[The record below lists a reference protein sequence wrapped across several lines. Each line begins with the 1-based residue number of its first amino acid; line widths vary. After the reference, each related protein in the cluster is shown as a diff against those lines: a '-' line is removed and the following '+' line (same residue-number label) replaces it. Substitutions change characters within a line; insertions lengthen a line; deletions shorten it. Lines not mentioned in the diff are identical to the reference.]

1 MVNIRAPAGPKPAV
15 APPPVQLNGGAAAPS
30 VRSSDHDA
38 GNTDASR
45 PLKYKPCYVSFNK
58 IHDLKLQS
66 PVQRD
71 ALVFT
76 VQLHAEHALV
86 KNAATN
92 WGGSIDRY
100 NAAVSLMGSA
110 TAGLGI
116 ECPRVPRMLF
126 TNECT
131 AQAAVIAHQAASEV
145 ASSFARAYDIT
156 LDDWATP
163 AQQIHSDCE
172 INLKQWADLCG
183 DEPCVTWREL
193 LVRPA
198 PGQPAT
204 AILGLSGRR
213 CTVALYFANSFVAQI
228 VAATLLCW
236 STMKYSLS
244 DALKTKHDQI
254 ALINGQQP
262 AAASN
267 NKDGWTVVRDKK
279 YALNQSTKKFS
290 NLVDDINKGM
300 PVALKWLTSNYGIAL
315 SCSSTKVT
323 FLKERHSS
331 IILSDFDATFDTC
344 NLASSR
350 LLSMLIKA
358 NVCNMQG
365 ELATDCAV
373 TLKNDIRRAAASV
386 ILILPE
392 SKVAPLLSSISGCSA
407 VSSVKEA
414 KNKASITIKLPVGEP
429 QAREP
434 QAPEPSRSSSLNQ
447 PVASYIG
454 VSSYAA
460 MVARQA
466 IKKQDA
472 AKQQL
477 GSSSAAKTKLNSN
490 NANQPSTA
498 STNQSVDQHDTD
510 RSSGKKRASSDQSI
524 NHRPRKHVNNV
535 FEAELAEMRQTMK
548 LLLEENKKMKNELI
562 ELRTR
567 HSVTDTDVSS
577 SESEL
582 MHEDHQSNLE
592 LSLSSPSNHSINHSL
607 DQSVKDR
614 AQPKR
619 SIDYRL
625 NSLEDNVKELK
636 NDVSNFMLSMERQL
650 NGFFARAAGTTLDGS
665 SSSKRAR
672 VDKNGSGPPPAI
684 GAISINGQ

>member
-1 MVNIRAPAGPKPAV
+1 MAS
-15 APPPVQLNGGAAAPS
+15 PPVQLNGGAAAPS

-45 PLKYKPCYVSFNK
+45 PPKYKPCYVSFNK
-58 IHDLKLQS
+58 INELKLQS

-126 TNECT
+126 TNERA
-131 AQAAVIAHQAASEV
+131 AQTVVIAHQAASVV

-156 LDDWATP
+156 LEDWAIP
-163 AQQIHSDCE
+163 AQQIHSDCA
-172 INLKQWADLCG
+172 INLKQWADLCS
-183 DEPCVTWREL
+183 DEPRVTWRDL

-204 AILGLSGRR
+204 AILGLNGRR

-254 ALINGQQP
+254 ALIEGQQP
-262 AAASN
+262 ASASN
-267 NKDGWTVVRDKK
+267 NKDDWTVVRAKK
-279 YALNQSTKKFS
+279 QALNQSSKKFS
-290 NLVDDINKGM
+290 NLIDDINKEM
-300 PVALKWLTSNYGIAL
+300 PVALKWLTNNYGIAL

-350 LLSMLIKA
+350 LLSMLVKA
-358 NVCNMQG
+358 NVCDMHG
-365 ELATDCAV
+365 KLATDCAV

-414 KNKASITIKLPVGEP
+414 KNKVSITVKLPVGEP
-429 QAREP
+429 QA
-434 QAPEPSRSSSLNQ
+434 PEPSRISSLKQ
-447 PVASYIG
+447 SVASYIG

-466 IKKQDA
+466 IKKQEA

-477 GSSSAAKTKLNSN
+477 GSSNAAKTELNDS

-498 STNQSVDQHDTD
+498 SINQSVDQHDTD

-524 NHRPRKHVNNV
+524 NHRPRKHVNSV
-535 FEAELAEMRQTMK
+535 LEAELAEMKQTMK

-562 ELRTR
+562 ELRTGR
-567 HSVTDTDVSS
+567 SMTDTDASS

-582 MHEDHQSNLE
+582 MHEDQQANSE
-592 LSLSSPSNHSINHSL
+592 LSLSSPSNHSINHSF

-614 AQPKR
+614 VQPER
-619 SIDYRL
+619 PIDYRL

-650 NGFFARAAGTTLDGS
+650 NDFFARAAGTTLNGS

-672 VDKNGSGPPPAI
+672 VDQNGSGPPPAT
-684 GAISINGQ
+684 GASSINGQ

>member
-1 MVNIRAPAGPKPAV
+1 
-15 APPPVQLNGGAAAPS
+15 
-30 VRSSDHDA
+30 
-38 GNTDASR
+38 
-45 PLKYKPCYVSFNK
+45 
-58 IHDLKLQS
+58 
-66 PVQRD
+66 
-71 ALVFT
+71 
-76 VQLHAEHALV
+76 
-86 KNAATN
+86 
-92 WGGSIDRY
+92 
-100 NAAVSLMGSA
+100 
-110 TAGLGI
+110 
-116 ECPRVPRMLF
+116 
-126 TNECT
+126 
-131 AQAAVIAHQAASEV
+131 
-145 ASSFARAYDIT
+145 
-156 LDDWATP
+156 
-163 AQQIHSDCE
+163 
-172 INLKQWADLCG
+172 
-183 DEPCVTWREL
+183 
-193 LVRPA
+193 
-198 PGQPAT
+198 
-204 AILGLSGRR
+204 
-213 CTVALYFANSFVAQI
+213 
-228 VAATLLCW
+228 
-236 STMKYSLS
+236 
-244 DALKTKHDQI
+244 
-254 ALINGQQP
+254 
-262 AAASN
+262 
-267 NKDGWTVVRDKK
+267 
-279 YALNQSTKKFS
+279 
-290 NLVDDINKGM
+290 
-300 PVALKWLTSNYGIAL
+300 
-315 SCSSTKVT
+315 
-323 FLKERHSS
+323 
-331 IILSDFDATFDTC
+331 
-344 NLASSR
+344 
-350 LLSMLIKA
+350 MLIKA

-365 ELATDCAV
+365 ELATDCAA

-434 QAPEPSRSSSLNQ
+434 QALEPSRSSSLNQ

-524 NHRPRKHVNNV
+524 NHRPRKHVNGV
-535 FEAELAEMRQTMK
+535 LEAELAEMRQTMK
-548 LLLEENKKMKNELI
+548 LLLEENKKMKNDI

-614 AQPKR
+614 AQPER
-619 SIDYRL
+619 PIDYRL

-636 NDVSNFMLSMERQL
+636 NDVSNFMLSMERQI
-650 NGFFARAAGTTLDGS
+650 NDFFARAAGTTLDGS

-672 VDKNGSGPPPAI
+672 VDKNGSGHSLI
-684 GAISINGQ
+684 H

>member
-15 APPPVQLNGGAAAPS
+15 ASSPVQLNGGAAAPS

-45 PLKYKPCYVSFNK
+45 PLKYKPCYVSFDKVNS
-58 IHDLKLQS
+58 LKLQS

-126 TNECT
+126 TNECA
-131 AQAAVIAHQAASEV
+131 AQTAVIAHQTASVV

-156 LDDWATP
+156 LDDWAIP
-163 AQQIHSDCE
+163 AQQIHSDCA

-183 DEPCVTWREL
+183 DEPRLTWRDL

-204 AILGLSGRR
+204 AILGLNGRR

-244 DALKTKHDQI
+244 DTLKTKHDQL

-267 NKDGWTVVRDKK
+267 NKDGWTVVRAKK
-279 YALNQSTKKFS
+279 QALNQSSKKFS
-290 NLVDDINKGM
+290 HLIDDINKEM
-300 PVALKWLTSNYGIAL
+300 PVDLKWLTNNYGIAL

-350 LLSMLIKA
+350 LISMLVKA
-358 NVCNMQG
+358 NVCDMQG
-365 ELATDCAV
+365 ELMTDCAV

-429 QAREP
+429 QA
-434 QAPEPSRSSSLNQ
+434 PERSCSSPSLKQS
-447 PVASYIG
+447 VASYIG

-466 IKKQDA
+466 IKKHEA
-472 AKQQL
+472 AKQL
-477 GSSSAAKTKLNSN
+477 GSSSAAKTELNGN

-498 STNQSVDQHDTD
+498 SINQSVDQHDTD

-524 NHRPRKHVNNV
+524 NHRPRKHVNSAL
-535 FEAELAEMRQTMK
+535 EAELAEMRQTMK

-562 ELRTR
+562 QLRAG
-567 HSVTDTDVSS
+567 HSMTDTDVSS
-577 SESEL
+577 SENEL
-582 MHEDHQSNLE
+582 MHEDQQANSE
-592 LSLSSPSNHSINHSL
+592 LSLSSPSNHSINHSF

-614 AQPKR
+614 AQPER
-619 SIDYRL
+619 PIDYRL

-636 NDVSNFMLSMERQL
+636 NNVSNFMLSIQRQL
-650 NGFFARAAGTTLDGS
+650 NDFFARAAGTTLDGS
-665 SSSKRAR
+665 SPSKRVR
-672 VDKNGSGPPPAI
+672 VDNNGSSPPPAT
-684 GAISINGQ
+684 GASSINGQ